1 MAAQTD
7 PNGEPRV
14 PLTKERVLRA
24 AVNLADEGGIESL
37 SMRNLG
43 QKLGVEAMSLYNH
56 VTNKDDI
63 LNGIV
68 DIVVSEID
76 APSSRADWKA
86 AMRQRAISAREVL
99 LRHPWAPRLM
109 ASRTKPGPAMLRY
122 FDSTIGLLREAGF
135 SIEMTHHAIHAI
147 GSRALGFTQE
157 LFDENTEDL
166 GPDVAAIFVRQMAD
180 EYPYIT
186 ELVGEVSHDDDTT
199 LGGWDDQVEFEFGL
213 DLILDGLERL
223 RDTAEQSAEG
233 SMKGRNTTWRRS
245 STASTSTGEPT
256 KYSPM

>member
-14 PLTKERVLRA
+14 PLTTERVLRA
-24 AVNLADEGGIESL
+24 AVTLADEGGIESL

-99 LRHPWAPRLM
+99 LRHPWAPDRK
-109 ASRTKPGPAMLRY
+109 S
-122 FDSTIGLLREAGF
+122 
-135 SIEMTHHAIHAI
+135 
-147 GSRALGFTQE
+147 
-157 LFDENTEDL
+157 
-166 GPDVAAIFVRQMAD
+166 VV
-180 EYPYIT
+180 
-186 ELVGEVSHDDDTT
+186 
-199 LGGWDDQVEFEFGL
+199 
-213 DLILDGLERL
+213 
-223 RDTAEQSAEG
+223 
-233 SMKGRNTTWRRS
+233 
-245 STASTSTGEPT
+245 
-256 KYSPM
+256 